1 MTKTQTTTK
10 YMNNDKNDTHMRT
23 ETPTPAPAAVRLYKA
38 NLRVKDRPTYLRSLL
53 RRTGRGPYLFPRALL
68 AHLSE
73 IDFYFPGSV
82 SEADRQELNKL
93 YANPAAY
100 LRPELLT
107 PQK

>member
-1 MTKTQTTTK
+1 MTKNPTTTK
-10 YMNNDKNDTHMRT
+10 YMNDNQNDTHMRT
-23 ETPTPAPAAVRLYKA
+23 ETPTPAAVRLYKT

-53 RRTGRGPYLFPRALL
+53 RRTGRGTYLFPRALL

-73 IDFYFPGSV
+73 IDFYFPGAV
-82 SEADRQELNKL
+82 SEADRQELHKL

-100 LRPELLT
+100 LAYFLN

>member
-1 MTKTQTTTK
+1 
-10 YMNNDKNDTHMRT
+10 MRT
-23 ETPTPAPAAVRLYKA
+23 EATTPAAAVRLYKA